1 MSAKMTNQSHAT
13 DICRTVD
20 EGAIYELS
28 FIFRWHKPAEAYR
41 LTKGMAEVVDYTDGT
56 FHKVMV
62 RETGEILLTREF
74 KRTYKEKYAKPTY
87 KGNRNV
93 GAVRYSQY
101 VGLINEVHVHHNYKF
116 CWYLTQQQDNKIKVT
131 ATLRTDKELSIVL
144 DLTLDYS
151 EYNYYT
157 LLTFLRWVTD
167 QEITYVID
175 KRYYNDNYKFKP
187 AVLKFFNS

>member
-1 MSAKMTNQSHAT
+1 MYN
-13 DICRTVD
+13 C
-20 EGAIYELS
+20 IYELS
-28 FIFRWHKPAEAYR
+28 FVFGWHKPAEAYR
-41 LTKGMAEVVDYTDGT
+41 LTKGMASVADYTDGT

-101 VGLINEVHVHHNYKF
+101 MGLINEVQVHHNYKF

-167 QEITYVID
+167 QEITYVIVELLLF
-175 KRYYNDNYKFKP
+175 Y
-187 AVLKFFNS
+187 SS